1 MFSLNKILSVAAFKA
16 ARQSVTLT
24 GNYRLYSEA
33 IVGLIGMESNL
44 SHLSSL
50 AEEDNTMYIQ
60 PHYKESY
67 RLAIYAL
74 LCGGRE
80 AYEEFLRAEQISPF
94 LSNEEILFIL
104 ENGELS
110 EVEDDFEMKRTM
122 DTGAP
127 STYFP
132 SDSDEEVPDL
142 ELGWPEVSLEA
153 SDTSISLLFNPPR
166 INTPS
171 IKEVVRKQIQDA
183 RQVKTEP
190 TCI

>member
-1 MFSLNKILSVAAFKA
+1 MFSLNESLSVAAFKA
-16 ARQSVTLT
+16 AQQSVTLT

-33 IVGLIGMESNL
+33 IVGLTGMESNL

-50 AEEDNTMYIQ
+50 AEEDNPMYIQ

-94 LSNEEILFIL
+94 LSNEEILFML
-104 ENGELS
+104 ENGELPD
-110 EVEDDFEMKRTM
+110 VEDDFEMKRTM

-132 SDSDEEVPDL
+132 SESDEEVPDL